1 MSYKNVVAKHE
12 DKVLV
17 ILPHTSNGAYGTWV
31 LPQVEDL
38 SEIGE
43 TLNRAIGYD
52 GHVSNAMSD
61 KRMVINNGE
70 PKEMAFAI
78 IAELDKEP
86 TLVHCS
92 IDVVDERYPGMLF
105 PAYVQAQLVTP
116 EKAVR
121 MLKRGGANA
130 IAHHFGIELP
140 KRDNKKNEIN

>member
-1 MSYKNVVAKHE
+1 MSYKNVVAKYE

-17 ILPHTSNGAYGTWV
+17 ILPYTSNGAYGTWV

-52 GHVSNAMSD
+52 GHVNDVTYAHLATND
-61 KRMVINNGE
+61 GKAEMVS
-70 PKEMAFAI
+70 FAT
-78 IAELDKEP
+78 ASLDKEP

-130 IAHHFGIELP
+130 VAQNFGIELP
-140 KRDNKKNEIN
+140 KRDSKKND

>member
-1 MSYKNVVAKHE
+1 MSYKNVVAKYE

-17 ILPHTSNGAYGTWV
+17 ILPYTSNGAYGTWV

-52 GHVSNAMSD
+52 GHVSNQMFD
-61 KRMVINNGE
+61 RLVTDNGKPEMV
-70 PKEMAFAI
+70 F
-78 IAELDKEP
+78 IAVASLDKEP

-92 IDVVDERYPGMLF
+92 IDVADERYPGMLF

-130 IAHHFGIELP
+130 VAQNFGIELP
-140 KRDNKKNEIN
+140 KRDSKKND

>member
-1 MSYKNVVAKHE
+1 MSYKNVVAKYE

-17 ILPHTSNGAYGTWV
+17 ILPYTSNGAYGTWV

-52 GHVSNAMSD
+52 GHVNDVMCVRLATDNSKAE
-61 KRMVINNGE
+61 MVS
-70 PKEMAFAI
+70 FAT
-78 IAELDKEP
+78 AYLDKEP

-130 IAHHFGIELP
+130 VAQNFGIELP
-140 KRDNKKNEIN
+140 KRDNKKND